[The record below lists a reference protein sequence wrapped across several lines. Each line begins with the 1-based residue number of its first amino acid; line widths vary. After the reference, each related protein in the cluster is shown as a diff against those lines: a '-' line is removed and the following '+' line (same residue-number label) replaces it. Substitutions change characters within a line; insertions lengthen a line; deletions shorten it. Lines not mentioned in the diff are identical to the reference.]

1 MRASLTAEYP
11 EPVSLAPHRLAASVC
26 TVASDTARL
35 DQRCHTWSST
45 APLCRTKYR
54 ESRIRLPENL
64 ACRFDQSAHQ
74 LIQLFLVRPSVILTA
89 DGELP
94 NERLHLRP
102 SIVATQ
108 FYELLW
114 SRSPSHSR
122 SRCIIR
128 LILLR
133 VEADLLTSRS
143 PHRLRLSVWPSTS

>member
-54 ESRIRLPENL
+54 ESRYPTPRESGLQVRPE
-64 ACRFDQSAHQ
+64 RTSVDSASP
-74 LIQLFLVRPSVILTA
+74 RPSVILTA
-89 DGELP
+89 DGELSY
-94 NERLHLRP
+94 ERLHLCP

-108 FYELLW
+108 FYKLLW
-114 SRSPSHSR
+114 SRR
-122 SRCIIR
+122 QIG
-128 LILLR
+128 
-133 VEADLLTSRS
+133 
-143 PHRLRLSVWPSTS
+143 